1 MNLLMQTSAWPALRS
16 KAIQLSRV
24 HLRNFFEQDAQRF
37 ARYSLAQGGWL
48 LDYSKQR
55 VDDETMSL
63 LMELVSALDLPR
75 GIRALAAGDQVNFT
89 ERRAALHMAL
99 RARDGV
105 HAELV
110 RDCLGALEHWVTLIR
125 NRELLGATGQTITH
139 IVNLGIGGSD
149 IGPRLAMEALE
160 PQCNGPVV
168 KFVAN
173 LDPVALDLALRDCKP
188 AHTAFV
194 LSSKSFTTQ
203 ETLANAKVAMNWLA
217 DGLGSAGVGQHLFAV
232 TNRPAAAQELGVPAE
247 RCLFLPEWVG
257 GRYSVWSSIALP
269 LACAIGMQAFGEML
283 EGAREMDNHFT
294 AAPMN
299 ANLPVLMGLIDFW
312 NASGMGLET
321 LAVLPYSHLLRSLP
335 AYLQQLEMES
345 NGKRCTS
352 TGELSRAPTSP
363 VVWGGSGIVG
373 QHAYHQ
379 QLYQGTRMMP
389 MHFIVPRQAPDERTR
404 MLQLNALA
412 QSAALMRGK
421 TRDEA
426 MDELRRS
433 GLSEQEATRLAPHV
447 ACPGNQPSTTLLM
460 PALTPNTLGQLLALY
475 EHKVFVQGWL
485 LGINSFDQ
493 YGVEYGKQMARGLAS
508 GAIPADVDSSTRGL
522 LDALEAPTTT
532 RRR

>member
-24 HLRNFFEQDAQRF
+24 HLRNFFEQDSERF
-37 ARYSLAQGGWL
+37 ARYSLAHDGWL
-48 LDYSKQR
+48 MDYSKQR
-55 VDDETMSL
+55 VDDDTLSL
-63 LMELVSALDLPR
+63 LMELVHALDLPR

-99 RARDGV
+99 RARDGA

-110 RDCLGALEHWVTLIR
+110 RDCLGALEHWVGLIR
-125 NRELLGATGQTITH
+125 RRELLGATGQTITH
-139 IVNLGIGGSD
+139 VVNLGIGGSD
-149 IGPRLAMEALE
+149 LGPRLAMEALE
-160 PQCNGPVV
+160 PQCDGPVV
-168 KFVAN
+168 KLVAN
-173 LDPVALDLALRDCKP
+173 LDPVALDMALRDCKP

-194 LSSKSFTTQ
+194 LSSKSFNTQ
-203 ETLANAKVAMNWLA
+203 ETLANAKVAMKWLA

-269 LACAIGMQAFGEML
+269 LACAIGMPAFREML
-283 EGAREMDNHFT
+283 DGARSMDEHFT
-294 AAPMN
+294 QAPMSS
-299 ANLPVLMGLIDFW
+299 NLPVMMGLIDFW

-335 AYLQQLEMES
+335 TYLQQLEMES

-352 TGELSRAPTSP
+352 TGELSRAPSAP

-379 QLYQGTRMMP
+379 QFYQGTRMMP
-389 MHFIVPRQAPDERTR
+389 MHFIVPRHAPDERTR
-404 MLQLNALA
+404 MVQLNALA

-426 MDELRRS
+426 LDELRRS
-433 GLSEQEATRLAPHV
+433 GLSEQEATRLSPHV

-460 PALTPNTLGQLLALY
+460 PQLNPRTLGQLLAMY

-493 YGVEYGKQMARGLAS
+493 YGVEYGKQMARALAS
-508 GAIPADVDSSTRGL
+508 GNLPADADASTRGL
-522 LDALEAPTTT
+522 HAALGKPG
-532 RRR
+532 

>member
-24 HLRNFFEQDAQRF
+24 HLRNFFEQDAERF
-37 ARYSLAQGGWL
+37 ARFSLRHDGWL

-55 VDDETMSL
+55 VDGETMTM
-63 LMELVSALDLPR
+63 LMDLVSALDLPR
-75 GIRALAAGDQVNFT
+75 GIRALAAGDQINFT

-99 RARDGV
+99 RAQDGS
-105 HAELV
+105 HADVV
-110 RDCLGALEHWVTLIR
+110 RDCRAALEHWVRLIR

-139 IVNLGIGGSD
+139 LINLGIGGSD
-149 IGPRLAMEALE
+149 LGPRLAMEALE

-194 LSSKSFTTQ
+194 ISSKSFTTQ
-203 ETLANAKVAMNWLA
+203 ETLANAQVAMKWLA

-232 TNRPAAAQELGVPAE
+232 TNRPAAAQELGVPAHH
-247 RCLFLPEWVG
+247 CLFLPEWVG
-257 GRYSVWSSIALP
+257 GRYSVWSSISLP

-283 EGAREMDNHFT
+283 EGARSMDEHFT
-294 AAPMN
+294 RAPMH
-299 ANLPVLMGLIDFW
+299 ANLPVMFGLIDFW

-335 AYLQQLEMES
+335 SYLQQLEMES

-379 QLYQGTRMMP
+379 QFYQGTRMMP
-389 MHFIVPRQAPDERTR
+389 MHFIVPRGGRDERSR
-404 MLQLNALA
+404 MMQLNALA

-426 MDELRRS
+426 MDELKRG

-447 ACPGNQPSTTLLM
+447 ACPGNQPSTTLIM
-460 PALTPNTLGQLLALY
+460 PELTPRSLGQLIALY

-493 YGVEYGKQMARGLAS
+493 YGVEYGKQMARSLAS
-508 GAIPADVDSSTRGL
+508 GRLPNDADASTRGL
-522 LDALEAPTTT
+522 LSALEHGV
-532 RRR
+532 

>member
-24 HLRNFFEQDAQRF
+24 HLRNFFEQDAERF
-37 ARYSLAQGGWL
+37 ARFSLRHDGWL

-55 VDDETMSL
+55 VDGETMTM
-63 LMELVSALDLPR
+63 LMDLVSALDLPR
-75 GIRALAAGDQVNFT
+75 GIRALAAGDQINFT

-99 RARDGV
+99 RAQDGS
-105 HAELV
+105 HADVV
-110 RDCLGALEHWVTLIR
+110 RDCRAALEHWVRLIR

-139 IVNLGIGGSD
+139 LINLGIGGSD
-149 IGPRLAMEALE
+149 LGPRLAMEALE
-160 PQCNGPVV
+160 PQWNGPVV

-194 LSSKSFTTQ
+194 ISSKSFTTQ
-203 ETLANAKVAMNWLA
+203 ETLANAQVAMKWLA

-232 TNRPAAAQELGVPAE
+232 TNRPAAAQELGVPAHH
-247 RCLFLPEWVG
+247 CLFLPEWVG
-257 GRYSVWSSIALP
+257 GRYSVWSSISLP

-283 EGAREMDNHFT
+283 EGARSMDEHFT
-294 AAPMN
+294 RAPMH
-299 ANLPVLMGLIDFW
+299 ANLPVMFGLIDFW

-335 AYLQQLEMES
+335 SYLQQLEMES

-389 MHFIVPRQAPDERTR
+389 MHFIVPRGGRDERSR
-404 MLQLNALA
+404 MMQLNALA

-426 MDELRRS
+426 MEELKRG

-447 ACPGNQPSTTLLM
+447 ACPGNQPSTTLIM
-460 PALTPNTLGQLLALY
+460 PELTPRSLGQLIALY

-493 YGVEYGKQMARGLAS
+493 YGVEYGKQMARSLAS
-508 GAIPADVDSSTRGL
+508 GRLPTDADASTRGL
-522 LDALEAPTTT
+522 LSALEHGV
-532 RRR
+532 

>member
-24 HLRNFFEQDAQRF
+24 HLRNFFEQDPERF
-37 ARYSLAQGGWL
+37 ARYSLRYGDWL

-55 VDDETMSL
+55 VDGETMAL
-63 LMELVSALDLPR
+63 LMELVHALDLPR

-105 HAELV
+105 HSDVV

-125 NRELLGATGQTITH
+125 NRELLGATGHTITH
-139 IVNLGIGGSD
+139 IINLGVGGSD
-149 IGPRLAMEALE
+149 LGPRIAAEALE

-173 LDPVALDLALRDCKP
+173 LDPAALDLALRECKP

-194 LSSKSFTTQ
+194 LSSKSFSTQ
-203 ETLANAKVAMNWLA
+203 ETLANAQVAKKWLA
-217 DGLGSAGVGQHLFAV
+217 DALGSAGVGQHLFAV
-232 TNRPAAAQELGVPAE
+232 TNRPAAAQEFGVPAE

-257 GRYSVWSSIALP
+257 GRYSVWSSISLP

-283 EGAREMDNHFT
+283 AGARDMDEHFT
-294 AAPMN
+294 SAPMN
-299 ANLPVLMGLIDFW
+299 ANLPVMLGLTDFW

-321 LAVLPYSHLLRSLP
+321 LAVLPYSHLLRNLP

-352 TGELSRAPTSP
+352 TGELSRAPTAP

-389 MHFIVPRQAPDERTR
+389 MHFIVQRQATDERTR
-404 MLQLNALA
+404 LLQLNALA

-426 MDELRRS
+426 MDELRRN
-433 GLSEQEATRLAPHV
+433 GLPEAEVQRLAPHV

-460 PALTPNTLGQLLALY
+460 PDLTPRALGQLLALY

-493 YGVEYGKQMARGLAS
+493 YGVEYGKQMARSLVS
-508 GAIPADVDSSTRGL
+508 GRLPADTDSSTRGL
-522 LDALEAPTTT
+522 FDALDITPGL
-532 RRR
+532 RR

>member
-24 HLRNFFEQDAQRF
+24 HLRNFFEQDAERF
-37 ARYSLAQGGWL
+37 ARFSLRHDGWL

-55 VDDETMSL
+55 VDGETMTM
-63 LMELVSALDLPR
+63 LMDLVSALDLPR
-75 GIRALAAGDQVNFT
+75 GIRALAAGDQINFT

-99 RARDGV
+99 RAQDGS
-105 HAELV
+105 HADVV
-110 RDCLGALEHWVTLIR
+110 RDCRAALEHWVRLIR

-139 IVNLGIGGSD
+139 LINLGIGGSD
-149 IGPRLAMEALE
+149 LGPRLAMEALE

-173 LDPVALDLALRDCKP
+173 LDPLALELALRDCKP
-188 AHTAFV
+188 AHTAFII
-194 LSSKSFTTQ
+194 SSKSFTTQ
-203 ETLANAKVAMNWLA
+203 ETLANAQVAMKWLA

-232 TNRPAAAQELGVPAE
+232 TNRPAAAQELGVPAHH
-247 RCLFLPEWVG
+247 CLFLPEWVG
-257 GRYSVWSSIALP
+257 GRYSVWSSISLP

-283 EGAREMDNHFT
+283 DGARSMDEHFT
-294 AAPMN
+294 RAPMN
-299 ANLPVLMGLIDFW
+299 ANLPVLFGLIDFW

-335 AYLQQLEMES
+335 SYLQQLEMES

-363 VVWGGSGIVG
+363 VVWGGSGVVG

-379 QLYQGTRMMP
+379 QFYQGTRMMP
-389 MHFIVPRQAPDERTR
+389 MHFIVPRGGRDERSR
-404 MLQLNALA
+404 MMQLNALA
-412 QSAALMRGK
+412 QSSALMRGK

-426 MDELRRS
+426 MEDLKRS

-447 ACPGNQPSTTLLM
+447 ACPGNQPSTTLIM
-460 PALTPNTLGQLLALY
+460 PEITPRSLGQLIALY

-493 YGVEYGKQMARGLAS
+493 YGVEYGKQMARSLAS
-508 GAIPADVDSSTRGL
+508 GRLPSDADASTRGL
-522 LDALEAPTTT
+522 LSALEHGV
-532 RRR
+532 

>member
-24 HLRNFFEQDAQRF
+24 HLRNFFEQDSERF
-37 ARYSLAQGGWL
+37 SRFSLHHAGWL

-55 VDDETMSL
+55 VDGETMSL
-63 LMELVSALDLPR
+63 LMDLVGALDLQR
-75 GIRALAAGDQVNFT
+75 GIQALAAGDQINFT

-99 RARDGV
+99 RARNGA
-105 HAELV
+105 HADLV
-110 RDCLGALEHWVTLIR
+110 RDCRASLEHWVRLIR

-149 IGPRLAMEALE
+149 LGPRLAMEALE
-160 PQCNGPVV
+160 PQTDGPVV

-173 LDPVALDLALRDCKP
+173 LDPAALDLALRDCKP

-194 LSSKSFTTQ
+194 ISSKSFTTQ
-203 ETLANAKVAMNWLA
+203 ETLANAQVAMKWLA
-217 DGLGSAGVGQHLFAV
+217 DGLGTAGVGRHLFAV
-232 TNRPAAAQELGVPAE
+232 TNRPAAAQELGVPAQ

-257 GRYSVWSSIALP
+257 GRYSVWSSISLP
-269 LACAIGMQAFGEML
+269 LACAIGMHAFGEML
-283 EGAREMDNHFT
+283 DGAREMDEHFST
-294 AAPMN
+294 APMSG
-299 ANLPVLMGLIDFW
+299 NLPVMFGLIDFW

-321 LAVLPYSHLLRSLP
+321 LAVLPYSHLLRTLP
-335 AYLQQLEMES
+335 SYLQQLEMES

-389 MHFIVPRQAPDERTR
+389 MHFIVPRIARDERER
-404 MLQLNALA
+404 MVQLNALA

-426 MDELRRS
+426 LDELKRN
-433 GLSEQEATRLAPHV
+433 GLSEQEANRLAPHV

-460 PALTPNTLGQLLALY
+460 PELTPRTLGQLIALY

-493 YGVEYGKQMARGLAS
+493 YGVEYGKQMARSLAS
-508 GAIPADVDSSTRGL
+508 GRLPADADSSTRGL
-522 LDALEAPTTT
+522 LHALDHPDT
-532 RRR
+532 

>member
-24 HLRNFFEQDAQRF
+24 HLRNFFEQDSDRF
-37 ARYSLAQGGWL
+37 ARFSLRYDGWL

-55 VDDETMSL
+55 VDGETMAM
-63 LMELVSALDLPR
+63 LMDLVSALDLPR
-75 GIRALAAGDQVNFT
+75 GIRALAAGDQINFT

-99 RARDGV
+99 RARDGA
-105 HAELV
+105 HAEVV
-110 RDCLGALEHWVTLIR
+110 RDCRASLEHWVRLIR

-139 IVNLGIGGSD
+139 IINLGIGGSD
-149 IGPRLAMEALE
+149 LGPRLAMEALE
-160 PQCNGPVV
+160 PQIDGPVV

-173 LDPVALDLALRDCKP
+173 LDPAALDLALRDCKP

-194 LSSKSFTTQ
+194 ISSKSFTTQ
-203 ETLANAKVAMNWLA
+203 ETLANAQIAMKWLA
-217 DGLGSAGVGQHLFAV
+217 DGLGTAGVGQHLFAV
-232 TNRPAAAQELGVPAE
+232 TNRPAAAQELGVPAQ

-257 GRYSVWSSIALP
+257 GRYSVWSSISLP

-283 EGAREMDNHFT
+283 DGARDMDEHFT
-294 AAPMN
+294 RAPMN
-299 ANLPVLMGLIDFW
+299 ANLPVLFGLIDFW

-335 AYLQQLEMES
+335 SYLQQLEMES

-389 MHFIVPRQAPDERTR
+389 MHFIVPRVARDERSR
-404 MLQLNALA
+404 MVQLNALA

-426 MDELRRS
+426 MDELKRS

-460 PALTPNTLGQLLALY
+460 PELTPRTLGQLIALY

-493 YGVEYGKQMARGLAS
+493 YGVEYGKQMARALAS
-508 GAIPADVDSSTRGL
+508 GRLPPDADASTRGL
-522 LDALEAPTTT
+522 FDALDHPDA
-532 RRR
+532 

>member
-24 HLRNFFEQDAQRF
+24 HLRNFFEQDSDRF
-37 ARYSLAQGGWL
+37 ARFSLRYDGWL

-55 VDDETMSL
+55 VDGETMAM
-63 LMELVSALDLPR
+63 LMDLVSALDLPR
-75 GIRALAAGDQVNFT
+75 GIRALAAGDQINFT

-99 RARDGV
+99 RARDGA
-105 HAELV
+105 HADVV
-110 RDCLGALEHWVTLIR
+110 RDCRASLEHWVRLIR

-149 IGPRLAMEALE
+149 LGPRLAMEALE
-160 PQCNGPVV
+160 PQINGPVV

-173 LDPVALDLALRDCKP
+173 LDPAALDLALRDCKP

-194 LSSKSFTTQ
+194 ISSKSFTTQ
-203 ETLANAKVAMNWLA
+203 ETLANAQVAMKWLA
-217 DGLGSAGVGQHLFAV
+217 DGLGTAGVGQHLFAV
-232 TNRPAAAQELGVPAE
+232 TNRPAAAQELGVPAQ

-257 GRYSVWSSIALP
+257 GRYSVWSSISLP

-283 EGAREMDNHFT
+283 DGARDMDEHFT
-294 AAPMN
+294 RAPMN
-299 ANLPVLMGLIDFW
+299 ANLPVLFGLIDFW

-335 AYLQQLEMES
+335 SYPQQLEMES

-389 MHFIVPRQAPDERTR
+389 MHFIVPRVARDDRSR
-404 MLQLNALA
+404 MVQLNALA

-426 MDELRRS
+426 MDELKRG

-460 PALTPNTLGQLLALY
+460 PELTPRTLGQLIALY

-493 YGVEYGKQMARGLAS
+493 YGVEYGKQMARALAS
-508 GAIPADVDSSTRGL
+508 GRLPPDADASTRGL
-522 LDALEAPTTT
+522 FEALAHPDA
-532 RRR
+532 

>member
-1 MNLLMQTSAWPALRS
+1 
-16 KAIQLSRV
+16 
-24 HLRNFFEQDAQRF
+24 
-37 ARYSLAQGGWL
+37 
-48 LDYSKQR
+48 
-55 VDDETMSL
+55 
-63 LMELVSALDLPR
+63 
-75 GIRALAAGDQVNFT
+75 
-89 ERRAALHMAL
+89 
-99 RARDGV
+99 
-105 HAELV
+105 
-110 RDCLGALEHWVTLIR
+110 
-125 NRELLGATGQTITH
+125 
-139 IVNLGIGGSD
+139 
-149 IGPRLAMEALE
+149 
-160 PQCNGPVV
+160 
-168 KFVAN
+168 
-173 LDPVALDLALRDCKP
+173 
-188 AHTAFV
+188 
-194 LSSKSFTTQ
+194 
-203 ETLANAKVAMNWLA
+203 
-217 DGLGSAGVGQHLFAV
+217 
-232 TNRPAAAQELGVPAE
+232 
-247 RCLFLPEWVG
+247 
-257 GRYSVWSSIALP
+257 
-269 LACAIGMQAFGEML
+269 
-283 EGAREMDNHFT
+283 
-294 AAPMN
+294 
-299 ANLPVLMGLIDFW
+299 LIDFW

-335 AYLQQLEMES
+335 SYLQQLEMES

>member
-1 MNLLMQTSAWPALRS
+1 MNHLMQTSAWPALRS

-24 HLRNFFEQDAQRF
+24 HLRNFFEQDSKRF
-37 ARYSLAQGGWL
+37 AHLTLRHDGWL
-48 LDYSKQR
+48 MDYSKQR
-55 VDDETMSL
+55 VDGETMSL
-63 LMELVSALDLPR
+63 LMDLVNALDLPR
-75 GIRALAAGDQVNFT
+75 GIQALAAGDQINFT

-99 RARDGV
+99 RARDGT
-105 HAELV
+105 HADVV
-110 RDCLGALEHWVTLIR
+110 RDCLASLEHWVNLIR

-139 IVNLGIGGSD
+139 IINLGIGGSD
-149 IGPRLAMEALE
+149 LGPRLAMEALE
-160 PQCNGPVV
+160 PQCDGPVV

-173 LDPVALDLALRDCKP
+173 LDPAALDLALRDCKP

-194 LSSKSFTTQ
+194 LSSKSFSTQ
-203 ETLANAKVAMNWLA
+203 ETLANARVAMQWLA
-217 DGLGSAGVGQHLFAV
+217 GSLGNAGVGQHLFAV
-232 TNRPAAAQELGVPAE
+232 TNRPAAAQELGVPAQH
-247 RCLFLPEWVG
+247 CLFLPEWVG
-257 GRYSVWSSIALP
+257 GRYSVWSSISLP
-269 LACAIGMQAFGEML
+269 LACAIGMPAFRAML
-283 EGAREMDNHFT
+283 DGARSIDEHFT
-294 AAPMN
+294 RAPMN
-299 ANLPVLMGLIDFW
+299 ANLPVMMGLIDFW

-335 AYLQQLEMES
+335 SYLQQLEMES

-389 MHFIVPRQAPDERTR
+389 MHFIVPRVAREARTR
-404 MLQLNALA
+404 MVQLNALA

-426 MDELRRS
+426 LEELRTS
-433 GLSEQEATRLAPHV
+433 GLSEQESQRLAPHV

-460 PALTPNTLGQLLALY
+460 PELTPHTLGQLLALY

-493 YGVEYGKQMARGLAS
+493 YGVEYGKQMARSLAT
-508 GAIPADVDSSTRGL
+508 GTLAADADASTRGL
-522 LDALEAPTTT
+522 LDALEHPAGV
-532 RRR
+532 R